1 MPKISDNQWDKE
13 TDLLLQ
19 SHHPHAINAWLT
31 QLLYL
36 QLDRLGAFSAL
47 AHHDDFTEH
56 TDHWGLDPQF
66 RPWWRESVGL
76 LLDAGLI
83 AWRDGTLI
91 CHGPGAEQAQAV
103 WQAWDE
109 FRDGHRHDPAR
120 MTQMN
125 LVDACLRHL
134 PQILTGALP
143 ATEVLFPDASME
155 KVEGIYKDNP
165 VSDLFNRVLTKTVS
179 DYVSDVLRGDR
190 RAQLSLVEIGAGTG
204 GTTAMVLPALMAH
217 RDNIQKYLYTDL
229 SQAFLMHAKRSYG
242 PTCPFLDYALWDI
255 EQPLA
260 TQPIL
265 PASFDVAIA
274 TNVLHATR
282 DIRSTLRHCKAALRN
297 GGMVV
302 INELSDKSVF
312 THLTFGLLKGW
323 WLHQDSALR
332 IAGSP
337 AIAPDTWRE
346 ILEEEG
352 FHSVEF
358 PAQKAHALGQTIIVA
373 LSNGVIRQ
381 QTHRPKKNKQHD
393 KQPVTPRPL
402 NARRHRPPP
411 PTSRKNALPP
421 ISATRSRRRWRKRSA
436 LRLSKSM
443 RKPPLPNTVS
453 TLF

>member
-1 MPKISDNQWDKE
+1 MPKIADNQWDTE
-13 TDLLLQ
+13 TDVLLQ
-19 SHHPHAINAWLT
+19 SHHPHAINAWLA
-31 QLLYL
+31 QLLYI
-36 QLDRLGAFSAL
+36 QLDRLGVFSAS

-56 TDHWGLDPQF
+56 ADRWGLDPQF
-66 RPWWRESVGL
+66 QPWWRESIRL
-76 LLDAGLI
+76 LLAAELI
-83 AWRDGTLI
+83 AWQDGILV
-91 CHGPGAEQAQAV
+91 CRGPSSEQAEAV
-103 WQAWDE
+103 WRAWDD

-125 LVDACLRHL
+125 LVDACLRNL
-134 PQILTGALP
+134 PQILTGGLP
-143 ATEVLFPDASME
+143 ATEVLFPNASME

-179 DYVSDVLRGDR
+179 DYVSGVLRLDR
-190 RAQLSLVEIGAGTG
+190 EAQLNLVEIGAGTG
-204 GTTAMVLPALMAH
+204 GTTAMVLPALMAYQ
-217 RDNIQKYLYTDL
+217 RNIQQYLYTDL
-229 SQAFLMHAKRSYG
+229 SQAFLMHARRCYG

-255 EQPLA
+255 EQSLA
-260 TQPIL
+260 TQPIP

-274 TNVLHATR
+274 TNVLHATK

-297 GGMVV
+297 GGMVI

-323 WLHQDSALR
+323 WLHQDTELR
-332 IAGSP
+332 IEGSP

-381 QTHRPKKNKQHD
+381 QAPLSKKKISLQYNRRPLVPPHRLRR
-393 KQPVTPRPL
+393 PRP
-402 NARRHRPPP
+402 
-411 PTSRKNALPP
+411 T
-421 ISATRSRRRWRKRSA
+421 
-436 LRLSKSM
+436 
-443 RKPPLPNTVS
+443 
-453 TLF
+453 